1 MNEWI
6 TEKMEN
12 SMFKCI
18 RKWLGVGDTPAVIT
32 ETELNKMTKKEIEDW
47 AAVHGINFDRRL
59 TKAKMI
65 DELKNHAVV
74 D

>member
-1 MNEWI
+1 
-6 TEKMEN
+6 
-12 SMFKCI
+12 MFKCI
-18 RKWLGVGDTPAVIT
+18 MKWLGVGDTPAVIT

-47 AAVHGINFDRRL
+47 AADHGINFDRML

-65 DELKNHAVV
+65 NELKGHIVV